1 MLYISVV
8 FVCFMEST
16 TTTNEGNGV
25 VTVTV
30 NITNPLSTDLVV
42 TVNTMSG
49 TANGE
54 HLFY

>member
-1 MLYISVV
+1 
-8 FVCFMEST
+8 MEST